1 MRSIYLAAA
10 VFAATLLASCGEK
23 KVNLLESDS
32 MDRWKVVVNE
42 DSLGRTAF
50 TIEEGILKISGMPFG
65 YIRSAQSFSDYT
77 LSLEWRWTGEKGVD
91 GGIFNFLQG
100 EDKVWPLGVQ
110 FQMTPEDMGVLM
122 GGIPLEGVEGPFYKK
137 PRLVESSPE
146 RPLKSLR
153 SPCQQSRV
161 RSQGGLHRIPVRRRS
176 DGDPQPL
183 RHFREVAFPENTPS
197 AKSSIRIQS
206 MDAIPCPPARRT

>member
-91 GGIFNFLQG
+91 G
-100 EDKVWPLGVQ
+100 
-110 FQMTPEDMGVLM
+110 
-122 GGIPLEGVEGPFYKK
+122 
-137 PRLVESSPE
+137 
-146 RPLKSLR
+146 
-153 SPCQQSRV
+153 
-161 RSQGGLHRIPVRRRS
+161 
-176 DGDPQPL
+176 
-183 RHFREVAFPENTPS
+183 
-197 AKSSIRIQS
+197 
-206 MDAIPCPPARRT
+206 

>member
-1 MRSIYLAAA
+1 MTMRSIYLAAA
-10 VFAATLLASCGEK
+10 VLAATLLASCGEK

-137 PRLVESSPE
+137 LRLVESSPE
-146 RPLKSLR
+146 RPVGEWNEVKFSCKGGQLEAWLNGVLVNKAV
-153 SPCQQSRV
+153 CEAKEGYIGFQSE
-161 RSQGGLHRIPVRRRS
+161 GGPMEIRNLYV
-176 DGDPQPL
+176 
-183 RHFREVAFPENTPS
+183 TS
-197 AKSSIRIQS
+197 AK
-206 MDAIPCPPARRT
+206 